1 MIQVKINPE
10 ILDEV
15 VQPYDVPILVHSPYY
30 NIIVLASTDC
40 GNYFKGTIISSTNP
54 EHPIGEYYEHW
65 KKSDF
70 YIINDEII
78 LKNEK
83 ERNS

>member
-30 NIIVLASTDC
+30 AIIVLASIDC
-40 GNYFKGTIISSTNP
+40 GDSFKGTVISSTNP
-54 EHPIGEYYEHW
+54 ECP
-65 KKSDF
+65 
-70 YIINDEII
+70 
-78 LKNEK
+78 
-83 ERNS
+83 